1 MKTVS
6 VSEHPEELEQGGK
19 DSSKIFLMGLQS
31 SNKKKIIL
39 GVLVLVGIVL
49 AFVIGY
55 LVRRAVH
62 KPKCPSSSAG
72 TWTTGSQGQSQA
84 QREAIYKDV
93 LKSLKAENLEKN
105 LKYVNLFISFS
116 D

>member
-1 MKTVS
+1 MKAVS
-6 VSEHPEELEQGGK
+6 VNEHSEELEHQGK
-19 DSSKIFLMGLQS
+19 DSSKIFLMGFQS

-62 KPKCPSSSAG
+62 KPKCPSLSAG
-72 TWTTGSQGQSQA
+72 TRSQGQSQA

-105 LKYVNLFISFS
+105 LKYVNLFISFH